1 MASTTARYEDE
12 EEESSS
18 LREDVAVRDKA
29 YVEEKGISSL
39 IQGFFDELFQRE
51 ELPANPYPELVR
63 RFRIAESAQ
72 GLFRSIHDDA
82 KVAAGMLNNVA
93 TSPELSGVTY
103 VQGSY
108 GIWGMPHMLRM
119 ADVAHLEVMSAV
131 VNENEQCLRVD
142 AHELGDRH
150 GDDCHVNV
158 WVALTG
164 PAALAGRLFR

>member
-1 MASTTARYEDE
+1 MHNELLRTMKFFQALK
-12 EEESSS
+12 S
-18 LREDVAVRDKA
+18 LFVLLVCAC
-29 YVEEKGISSL
+29 S
-39 IQGFFDELFQRE
+39 
-51 ELPANPYPELVR
+51 PA
-63 RFRIAESAQ
+63 

-103 VQGSY
+103 VQGSC

-119 ADVAHLEVMSAV
+119 ADVAHLEVMAAV

-142 AHELGDRH
+142 AHELDDRH

-164 PAALAGRLFR
+164 PAALAGRLFRYVRM